1 MPTVNKLS
9 LCCLAFSTLSLNCI
23 SAKAFKDK
31 QSFDDTVHAFVVL
44 GTNVGDPAV
53 KISLPLI
60 YLYQSGNKSCAKA
73 PEDLFAAFGAYAAYE
88 EFKQLTGKQL
98 SIPHIDANQF
108 EKDSTQKAAAEVLNT
123 CIDATNKGLD
133 LATPLI
139 VTWLLK
145 SACKQLD

>member
-1 MPTVNKLS
+1 MPIVNKLS
-9 LCCLAFSTLSLNCI
+9 VCCLALSTLSLNCM
-23 SAKAFKDK
+23 STKVFKDK

-44 GTNVGDPAV
+44 GANVGDPAV
-53 KISLPLI
+53 KVGLPFI

-88 EFKQLTGKQL
+88 EFKHLTGKQL
-98 SIPHIDANQF
+98 AIPHINANQF
-108 EKDSTQKAAAEVLNT
+108 EKDSTKKAAADVLNT

-145 SACKQLD
+145 NACKQLD